1 MHIVSWKRA
10 QRAGRDQERDS
21 QTRKLLRV
29 ILFVE
34 AAATACGRQET
45 NTVILGRHAEAGRR
59 ATPKLN
65 IVETVRLRKRG
76 VKNQLLGSQYL
87 APEIQQL
94 LVNPEAAGMMLSWLG
109 EQ

>member
-45 NTVILGRHAEAGRR
+45 NTVALGRHVEAGRR
-59 ATPKLN
+59 VTPKLN
-65 IVETVRLRKRG
+65 IVYTVRLQKTWHREPA
-76 VKNQLLGSQYL
+76 S
-87 APEIQQL
+87 
-94 LVNPEAAGMMLSWLG
+94 
-109 EQ
+109 

>member
-1 MHIVSWKRA
+1 MHIVSWKRV
-10 QRAGRDQERDS
+10 QRAGGDQEHDF

-34 AAATACGRQET
+34 AAAAACGRQET

-65 IVETVRLRKRG
+65 IMDAVRLQKTWHREP
-76 VKNQLLGSQYL
+76 
-87 APEIQQL
+87 A
-94 LVNPEAAGMMLSWLG
+94 SW
-109 EQ
+109 ET